1 MIGHDPAAAL
11 YFGGAFV
18 AGLALSL
25 GLGAPLIGLLRKIA
39 FRQHAYEDA
48 PQSHAKKS
56 GTPTMGGALFFVA
69 LAYALLAR
77 PDATTLALAVLGA
90 ACGLIGFVDDYTSI
104 RRGRNRGLR
113 ARDKFVLTVLAGALF
128 LALASHAA
136 GGTYGD
142 VIFARGGSAL
152 HAPHW
157 LWYALGLLAIL
168 ATTHAV
174 NLTDGLDGL
183 AGGTV
188 LPPFL
193 LVAWLAFRSHL
204 YGVTFVDLAV
214 AGSVFGFLFFNRYP
228 ARVFMGDTGAL
239 ALGAVLAGSAILTG
253 TQLLLPLFGGVFAA
267 EALSV
272 IVQVTYFKATRK
284 RIFRMSPLHHHFELG
299 GWPETKVTARF
310 WTASALLSLAGAAI
324 AR

>member
-1 MIGHDPAAAL
+1 MNHGMAGTL
-11 YFGGAFV
+11 YFGSIFI

-25 GLGAPLIGLLRKIA
+25 ALGRPLIAALRRIA

-48 PQSHAKKS
+48 PQTHAKKS
-56 GTPTMGGALFFVA
+56 GTPTMGGVLFFVA
-69 LAYALLAR
+69 LLYAALAR
-77 PDATTLALAVLGA
+77 PDATTLALAALGTG
-90 ACGLIGFVDDYTSI
+90 CGLIGFVDDYMSI

-113 ARDKFVLTVLAGALF
+113 ARDKFVLTVLAGVVF
-128 LALASHAA
+128 LALAARVA
-136 GGTYGD
+136 DATYGD
-142 VIFARGGSAL
+142 VIFVARHSAL

-157 LWYALGLLAIL
+157 LWYGVGLLAIL

-188 LPPFL
+188 LPPLF
-193 LVAWLAFRSHL
+193 VIAWLAYRAQL
-204 YGVTFVDLAV
+204 YGVTFVDLAL
-214 AGSVFGFLFFNRYP
+214 AGSVVGFLFFNRHP

-239 ALGAVLAGSAILTG
+239 AVGGVLAGSAILTG
-253 TQLLLPLFGGVFAA
+253 THLLLPLIGGVFAA

-272 IVQVTYFKATRK
+272 IIQVTYFKTMHK

-299 GWPETKVTARF
+299 GWPETKVTKRF
-310 WTASALLSLAGAAI
+310 WTASALLSLAGVAI
-324 AR
+324 VR